1 MTPIQLKK
9 ANDLVHKID
18 KLTEQYEKLKTMN
31 CSLSMLLDMCE
42 TYISERGVTMAGEHI
57 TVVVPDE
64 MKLDFL
70 NKIQN
75 YISAE
80 LDRYQK
86 EFDSI

>member
-9 ANDLVHKID
+9 ANDLAHKIG
-18 KLTEQYEKLKTMN
+18 KLTEQYEKLKTVN
-31 CSLSMLLDMCE
+31 CSLNMLLDMSE
-42 TYISERGVTMAGEHI
+42 TYISERGITMAGEHI

-75 YISAE
+75 YILSE
-80 LDRYQK
+80 LDRCQK